1 MKLAGLLQHPDPIII
16 NHIIRYGGSDLI
28 SLSLRQTVVS
38 PTCTLNSVDP
48 TDQKKTACYD
58 IDVEVE
64 DLLKSQMNSF
74 LSSTTNQQEIAA
86 LEMKV
91 IAG

>member
-1 MKLAGLLQHPDPIII
+1 M
-16 NHIIRYGGSDLI
+16 S
-28 SLSLRQTVVS
+28 
-38 PTCTLNSVDP
+38 SVDP

-64 DLLKSQMNSF
+64 DLLKSQMNNF
-74 LSSTTNQQEIAA
+74 LSSTTNQHEIAA

-91 IAG
+91 IAQWRLQRHGFLGSTCR